1 MNAQGTP
8 RRPGAPHRCPDCRA
22 VLATSVRA
30 CPHCGL
36 GLVGPTAQR
45 LWWIDSEL
53 ASVELRRHTLLEE
66 RPGVLARLRW
76 ETRAAEPIAPRAAP
90 GAPSHPAE
98 QSSEHA
104 SASAPPPGAPARD
117 RTPHPTTA
125 PSAPAREVS
134 PRSAQ
139 NVILGLGALLIGIAA
154 LVFAVWTWSDL
165 GTGARATVLG
175 LTTLTFT
182 VMALPLYR
190 RGLHSTAEA
199 VGVVAAFLMCV
210 DALALWFLSDRLT
223 NGPGYTAA
231 ALAVIGALLAL
242 YPVLVPLRSPRVLA
256 ALLAQPVPVLLVASL
271 PDVHPVWLLTSLG
284 ATALADAVAV
294 LLLGAPRPG
303 APVRTLRASA
313 VTLWLFSS
321 VATVVVV
328 AVAGTVLPI
337 RDSDPFHWWGLAGTL
352 FLGGA
357 TGLLSA
363 RGPGRNADAPSF
375 HSVAGLS
382 VLALLPLAAGPS
394 TLPALPRVTVPPWS
408 VSPSEMSTKALAL
421 LGSDGRAMPEFPT
434 VYLIGVVVAALLAL
448 GAVWLLRRRSL
459 FVIAMLLAP
468 STLLAV
474 PVLLGMSQTITVVW
488 ALLVGAAL
496 VLSAGVAPR
505 GLSSTPVLVGSAT
518 LFTGLV
524 WALPERYTTLAALL
538 LIVATA
544 MVAAAGARRFAG
556 SGHRPEPGGRVAGL
570 YMGAMLP
577 WALVLL
583 TGSVF
588 MIVNRGA
595 ADTEQAQWW
604 LLTATV
610 VLTGATALL
619 MSRVPTPSSLSA
631 PTAPNQPDQRTDLR
645 GMFSV
650 VGVLL
655 LPAAPLLALPSDR
668 PALALFS
675 SEHTSWS
682 ASPGV
687 VREPASA
694 VLGSSAQPDP
704 LTGALSAL
712 GVVAV
717 GALALALVVFIERR
731 WTAVGVALIAPP
743 TLVPLPV
750 LFGAPFAV
758 AVVWT
763 LLVGAAL
770 LLCAALPRASLPSW
784 LLGVSGLATLLL
796 GLAWSSVEQH
806 TMLAALVLVA
816 AITMVSA
823 LSARRPSVGGEG
835 EDDTAAAVYGTTVI
849 VWAVALVI
857 GGASLAA
864 TAARATSGAES
875 HGPWWLLG
883 ATGLLLGATA
893 LVLDGV
899 ASRVLGAT
907 DDPRGEDGPGSDS
920 TGIGPFGIGGLLLL
934 IAQPLVV
941 GPAGVP
947 ALSFFAWDHLP
958 EGASTGALLE
968 PAHEFIGLS
977 DATTLAGLAVA
988 LGTLI
993 TGALA
998 VGAVRLFHR
1007 GLLVPA
1013 AALLAPLTLVPLPFA
1028 LGLPFLVALVCAVL
1042 VGAAL
1047 TAGSGLVD
1055 RTGTAWVV
1063 WSAGLFTFALAFS
1076 WALSER
1082 YAAVGV
1088 LLAWAVAASVTSA
1101 LARVRSI
1108 TVASTAAATFGTGA
1122 FSLALLLAMGAPAE
1136 YAAFGPLMVVAA
1148 VAATAPRLRSPLSE
1162 ATEIPAAVWAAIAL
1176 LVTVGAGTRLELVAL
1191 ALAVVGVIALAGA
1204 VRPGRWWTALV
1215 GGLLMFCSLWT
1226 ALAAWDVAVPEAYTV
1241 PPALA
1246 FLVIGW
1252 EWERRVDEAPASLL
1266 SYGGGLLLLLGPT
1279 VWLALDGQDLGWRVP
1294 VALVVGL
1301 ATVVWGLRSRLQ
1313 AQLLLGGGALLTV
1326 SLRAFGPPLWDLTLL
1341 LPNWVPFAVLGLLLL
1356 LIGARYEANLNRLRR
1371 VGRYV
1376 GALR

>member
-1 MNAQGTP
+1 MGGMNAQGTP

-45 LWWIDSEL
+45 LWWIDAEL
-53 ASVELRRHTLLEE
+53 TSVELRRHTLMEE

-76 ETRAAEPIAPRAAP
+76 ETRAAEPV
-90 GAPSHPAE
+90 APSHSVE
-98 QSSEHA
+98 QGSEHA
-104 SASAPPPGAPARD
+104 AAPASPPEAPVQD
-117 RTPHPTTA
+117 RAPRPVAA

-271 PDVHPVWLLTSLG
+271 PNAHPVWMLTSLG

-313 VTLWLFSS
+313 VTLWMFSS
-321 VATVVVV
+321 VATVVVG

-337 RDSDPFHWWGLAGTL
+337 RDNDPFNWWGLAGTL
-352 FLGGA
+352 FLGGV

-363 RGPGRNADAPSF
+363 RCPGRNADAPSF
-375 HSVAGLS
+375 HSVVGLS
-382 VLALLPLAAGPS
+382 ALALLPLAAGPS
-394 TLPALPRVTVPPWS
+394 LLPVLPRVTAPPWS
-408 VSPSEMSTKALAL
+408 LSPAEMSTAALAL
-421 LGSDGRAMPEFPT
+421 LGSDGRATPEFPT
-434 VYLIGVVVAALLAL
+434 VYLTGVVVAALLAL

-474 PVLLGMSQTITVVW
+474 PMLLGMSQTITVVW

-544 MVAAAGARRFAG
+544 LVAAAGARRFAE

-583 TGSVF
+583 TGSAFV
-588 MIVNRGA
+588 IVNRGA

-604 LLTATV
+604 LLTVTV

-619 MSRVPTPSSLSA
+619 MSRVPTPTSLSA
-631 PTAPNQPDQRTDLR
+631 PTAPDQPDQRTDLR

-650 VGVLL
+650 VGVLV

-675 SEHTSWS
+675 SEHTAWS

-687 VREPASA
+687 VREPAAA
-694 VLGSSAQPDP
+694 VLGLSAQPEP
-704 LTGALSAL
+704 LIGALSAL
-712 GVVAV
+712 GVVVV

-731 WTAVGVALIAPP
+731 WTAVGVALVAPP

-770 LLCAALPRASLPSW
+770 LLCVALPRAPLPPLSSW
-784 LLGVSGLATLLL
+784 LLGVSGLATLLV
-796 GLAWSSVEQH
+796 GPAWSSVEQH

-823 LSARRPSVGGEG
+823 LSARRPSAEG
-835 EDDTAAAVYGTTVI
+835 DTAAAVYGTTVI

-864 TAARATSGAES
+864 TAARASSGAEV

-907 DDPRGEDGPGSDS
+907 DDPRGEDGPGSVS
-920 TGIGPFGIGGLLLL
+920 AGIGPFGIGGLLLL

-958 EGASTGALLE
+958 GGAPTGALLE

-988 LGTLI
+988 PATLI

-1176 LVTVGAGTRLELVAL
+1176 LVTVGAGARLELVAL
-1191 ALAVVGVIALAGA
+1191 ALAVGGVIALAGA
-1204 VRPGRWWTALV
+1204 VRPGRWWMALV

-1252 EWERRVDEAPASLL
+1252 EWERRVDEAPSSLL
-1266 SYGGGLLLLLGPT
+1266 SYGGGLLLLLGPM
-1279 VWLALDGQDLGWRVP
+1279 VWLALDGQDLGWRIP